1 MPAFDYVAVDS
12 AGKQVK
18 GSLEGADEEQVK
30 DMLKGQGLIPMSV
43 KSQTLLSKE
52 ISFGGSGVK
61 AKDLSLM
68 CKQMAS
74 ILTAGVTV
82 MQAMSMMAEQTENK
96 NLKAALDDARVAVE
110 KGETLAN
117 GLRRNEGVFPPI
129 LINMVAAGEASG
141 SLEIA
146 FERMA
151 IQFEK
156 DAKLHSMLVGA
167 MIYPIAVIV
176 VAVAVVVIM
185 MVAVLPNFAT
195 MFEDAGSELPGITK
209 AVMGLSDNM
218 TTYWY
223 IYVGVIIALVVGVKV
238 FKATDSGDLL
248 WAKMM
253 LTLPLFGN
261 LTVKTACANFAR
273 TLSTLLAAGMSL
285 VDSVDIVART
295 MNNRIVKESLLDAK
309 SEVMQGVP
317 LSKPLEAS
325 GIFPPLLYHMMS
337 IGEETGNTEEML
349 DKVADFYEDEVENA
363 TQALAT
369 AMEPLIII
377 ILAGV
382 VGGIISAVMAP
393 MLSMYSMAEN
403 A

>member
-1 MPAFDYVAVDS
+1 
-12 AGKQVK
+12 
-18 GSLEGADEEQVK
+18 
-30 DMLKGQGLIPMSV
+30 
-43 KSQTLLSKE
+43 
-52 ISFGGSGVK
+52 
-61 AKDLSLM
+61 
-68 CKQMAS
+68 
-74 ILTAGVTV
+74 
-82 MQAMSMMAEQTENK
+82 
-96 NLKAALDDARVAVE
+96 
-110 KGETLAN
+110 
-117 GLRRNEGVFPPI
+117 
-129 LINMVAAGEASG
+129 
-141 SLEIA
+141 
-146 FERMA
+146 
-151 IQFEK
+151 
-156 DAKLHSMLVGA
+156 
-167 MIYPIAVIV
+167 
-176 VAVAVVVIM
+176 
-185 MVAVLPNFAT
+185 
-195 MFEDAGSELPGITK
+195 
-209 AVMGLSDNM
+209 
-218 TTYWY
+218 
-223 IYVGVIIALVVGVKV
+223 
-238 FKATDSGDLL
+238 
-248 WAKMM
+248 MM

-382 VGGIISAVMAP
+382 VGGIIGAVMAP